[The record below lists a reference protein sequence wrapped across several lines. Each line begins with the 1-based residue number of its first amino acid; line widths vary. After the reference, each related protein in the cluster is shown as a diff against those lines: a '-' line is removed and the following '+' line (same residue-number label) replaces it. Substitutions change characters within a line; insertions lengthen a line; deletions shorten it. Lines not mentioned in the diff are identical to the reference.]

1 MILEQVK
8 EYTERTSER
17 LNEILAFFGT
27 DCYTTSIMVKY
38 QALKIELS
46 FESLTESYLEKRN
59 EYLRIAESVCEVLFS
74 GTMFYGSYSFGV
86 DILMDN
92 EKHFDEMLE
101 MSNEDLKLY
110 YELHK

>member
-59 EYLRIAESVCEVLFS
+59 EYL
-74 GTMFYGSYSFGV
+74 TMFYGSYSFGV